1 MQHAGPRHD
10 LPQDI
15 AGRHLFLF
23 ERTEGEKDVWW
34 DLSPEQKVH
43 TYFSNLFNSIQF
55 NFANLR

>member
-1 MQHAGPRHD
+1 MQHVGPRLD
-10 LPQDI
+10 PPPDT

-34 DLSPEQKVH
+34 DLSPEQKVR
-43 TYFSNLFNSIQF
+43 TYFSNLFYSIQF